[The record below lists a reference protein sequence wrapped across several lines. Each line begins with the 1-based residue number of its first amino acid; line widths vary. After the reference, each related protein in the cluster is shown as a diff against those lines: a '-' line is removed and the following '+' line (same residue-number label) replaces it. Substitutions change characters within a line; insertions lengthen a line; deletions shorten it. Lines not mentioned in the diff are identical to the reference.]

1 VVEVVATV
9 EVGATVVGEAMAVVV
24 VVVVVRF
31 LCGDY
36 HPGLIFGVI
45 TGGYRGGGG
54 GYQGG
59 DGY

>member
-1 VVEVVATV
+1 MVAVEAMVVVVVMVVE
-9 EVGATVVGEAMAVVV
+9 GAMVVV

-31 LCGDY
+31 LSRDY
-36 HPGLIFGVI
+36 HLGLIFRVI